1 LEIFFALTAFYIRG
15 MNLLKAISTAQ
26 IVEDPKA
33 FVGLLRE
40 RAIVNIS
47 DVGYTVAPTTEAGGR
62 LPDDLHELLMEAEE
76 AEDMA
81 SVRRDISGIANTI
94 FISGGRHA
102 ARIKVAIDPPDSL
115 NAWGKNTSVALHDY
129 SIQGQNLPAALFED
143 VKAFIDL
150 NREVLLAFW
159 NCEIDTRQ
167 ALDRLR
173 SIR

>member
-1 LEIFFALTAFYIRG
+1 

-33 FVGLLRE
+33 FVGLLRA

-47 DVGYTVAPTTEAGGR
+47 DVGYTVAPTTEAGVWV
-62 LPDDLHELLMEAEE
+62 LDDAHALLVEAEEE
-76 AEDMA
+76 AEDMD
-81 SVRRDISGIANTI
+81 SVRRDISGIDNTI
-94 FISGGRHA
+94 FISTKGSGRHA

-115 NAWGKNTSVALHDY
+115 NAWGKNTSVALHDF
-129 SIQGQNLPAALFED
+129 SIHGQNLSAELFEE

-167 ALDRLR
+167 VLDRLK

>member
-1 LEIFFALTAFYIRG
+1 
-15 MNLLKAISTAQ
+15 MNLPKAISTAQ

-40 RAIVNIS
+40 RVIVNIS
-47 DVGYTVAPTTEAGGR
+47 DVGYTAAPTIEAGGR
-62 LPDDLHELLMEAEE
+62 FPDDLRELLMEAEE

-94 FISGGRHA
+94 FISAKGSGRHA

-129 SIQGQNLPAALFED
+129 SIQGQNLPAALFEE

-167 ALDRLR
+167 ALDCLK

>member
-1 LEIFFALTAFYIRG
+1 
-15 MNLLKAISTAQ
+15 
-26 IVEDPKA
+26 
-33 FVGLLRE
+33 
-40 RAIVNIS
+40 
-47 DVGYTVAPTTEAGGR
+47 
-62 LPDDLHELLMEAEE
+62 MEAEE

-94 FISGGRHA
+94 FISAKGSGRHA

-129 SIQGQNLPAALFED
+129 SIQGQNLPAALFEE